1 MFTIC
6 LLIFYTLSKKDWGRS
21 CPHEYLGGY
30 RLESDMSW
38 TQATQLDRKDREL
51 AAINQILD
59 GNKPLITAIE
69 FVEHPK

>member
-1 MFTIC
+1 
-6 LLIFYTLSKKDWGRS
+6 
-21 CPHEYLGGY
+21 
-30 RLESDMSW
+30 MSW